1 MHEFRDAI
9 LWCFRRINSVIVLV
23 RHHLMKRFLVG
34 IVLFD
39 CGAKL
44 IQSFN
49 AIIGESDACCFWNV
63 NDNGFLF
70 GVVAIWF
77 GFTLRAFVFVVTIEH
92 FHFFASVCGFSFAR
106 SRRRSVYQN
115 TA

>member
-1 MHEFRDAI
+1 ME
-9 LWCFRRINSVIVLV
+9 
-23 RHHLMKRFLVG
+23 RFLVG
-34 IVLFD
+34 IVLFN

-70 GVVAIWF
+70 GVVAILF
-77 GFTLRAFVFVVTIEH
+77 GFTLRAFVFVVTKNISTSSH
-92 FHFFASVCGFSFAR
+92 LFVGFLLRVREDALFYPICLGIFLYIFEPLQAVGEFVVS
-106 SRRRSVYQN
+106 
-115 TA
+115 

>member
-1 MHEFRDAI
+1 ME
-9 LWCFRRINSVIVLV
+9 
-23 RHHLMKRFLVG
+23 RFLVG

-39 CGAKL
+39 CSAKL

-49 AIIGESDACCFWNV
+49 AIIGESDVCCFWNV

-92 FHFFASVCGFSFAR
+92 FHLFVSIGGFSFAR
-106 SRRRSVYQN
+106 SRRRSVLSHIFGYLFVYI
-115 TA
+115 